1 MTIEHLDIKDQKVLN
16 ASVIIPTLGRLEKV
30 TKLCQNLL
38 DLAPLPI
45 EILVIFQEP
54 DEYESF
60 KREDFPPVIKPIIIK
75 EKSAVKARNTGIN
88 NAQGKFLV
96 FLDDDCTPVKVN
108 WLERILQPLIDPKI
122 CLVTGAV
129 VGWGGISGKLP
140 FIRRAFL
147 LIPIILEPIGNPE
160 SKISGYCHTVAGGN
174 FAARSIDLKNIGGFD
189 ESFDSPSLYEEI
201 ELSIRIKKLVKGYV
215 WFESSASVNHDQDAI
230 GGMRAT
236 QKNFSENFVVSQRS
250 KLIKQLYHNKIE
262 QHFRRVSYIL
272 FRKIVSTLKKI
283 HNTLTGEKVEFR
295 I

>member
-1 MTIEHLDIKDQKVLN
+1 MTIEQLDIKNQKVLN

-54 DEYESF
+54 DEYERF

-75 EKSAVKARNTGIN
+75 EKSAVKARNTGIK
-88 NAQGKFLV
+88 NAQGEFLV
-96 FLDDDCTPVKVN
+96 FLDDDCTPVNVN
-108 WLERILQPLIDPKI
+108 WLERILQPLNDSKI

-129 VGWGGISGKLP
+129 MGWGGISGKL
-140 FIRRAFL
+140 FFTKRAFL

-174 FAARSIDLKNIGGFD
+174 FAARSFDLKNIGGFD

-201 ELSIRIKKLVKGYV
+201 ELSIRMKRLVNGYA
-215 WFESSASVNHDQDAI
+215 WFESSASVNHDQDFI

-236 QKNFSENFVVSQRS
+236 QKNFSEEFVVSQRS
-250 KLIKQLYHNKIE
+250 KLIKQLYHYKIE
-262 QHFRRVSYIL
+262 QHLRRMSYIL
-272 FRKIVSTLKKI
+272 FRKIVSTLRKI
-283 HNTLTGEKVEFR
+283 DNTSTGEKNEFKL
-295 I
+295 

>member
-38 DLAPLPI
+38 DLAPLPL

-88 NAQGKFLV
+88 NAQGKFIV

-108 WLERILQPLIDPKI
+108 WLERIIQPLIDPKI

-147 LIPIILEPIGNPE
+147 LVPIILEPIGSPE
-160 SKISGYCHTVAGGN
+160 SKVSGYCHTVAGGN
-174 FAARSIDLKNIGGFD
+174 FACRSYDLKNIGGFD

-201 ELSIRIKKLVKGYV
+201 ELSIRLKRRVKGYV
-215 WFESSASVNHDQDAI
+215 WFESSASVDHNQALN

-236 QKNFSENFVVSQRS
+236 RQNFSEDFVVSQRM
-250 KLIKQLYHNKIE
+250 KLIKQLYHNKIN
-262 QHFRRVSYIL
+262 QYFRIMSYII
-272 FRKIVSTLKKI
+272 FRKLVSILRKLYTLSTSEKI
-283 HNTLTGEKVEFR
+283 KF
-295 I
+295 